1 MLILIPATPADNQTI
16 YNIAERVWSKHYI
29 PNIIT
34 QDQMDYMMEWMYS
47 DASLTKQMTDGDRFF
62 MLNYKGDTIGYI
74 SVSDNNGDLFLN
86 KFYIDT
92 EYQRLNI
99 GSEALNA
106 ALAHFPT
113 AKTMRMQV
121 NRKNFKAVNFYF
133 KNGFTIEK
141 AEDFD
146 IGNNYLMEDY
156 VMLRNFIPS

>member
-1 MLILIPATPADNQTI
+1 MLKLIPAKIADTQTI
-16 YNIAERVWSKHYI
+16 QDIAERVWSKHYI

-47 DASLTKQMTDGDRFF
+47 ADSLAKQMAEGARFF
-62 MLNYKGDTIGYI
+62 MMNYNGQTVGYI
-74 SVSDNNGDLFLN
+74 SINDNNGDLFLN

-92 EYQRLNI
+92 EYQRLNL
-99 GSEALNA
+99 GSQALNM
-106 ALAHFPT
+106 ALSEFSH
-113 AKTMRMQV
+113 AKTISLQV

-133 KNGFTIEK
+133 KNGFSIER

-156 VMLRNFIPS
+156 VMLKKL